1 MLHGLF
7 TALPIKAGN
16 ITPNSDKKITFFQN
30 VYVHNINSPLY
41 SCVLSRQAFEQE
53 WG

>member
-1 MLHGLF
+1 MDQF
-7 TALPIKAGN
+7 TALPIKAWN

-30 VYVHNINSPLY
+30 VYVHNINSPFY
-41 SCVLSRQAFEQE
+41 SCVLGRQAFEQE